1 MGKRSKAWAGYETYR
16 SSIVSDEITLMWIW
30 WKDLK
35 AETESETN
43 DNTRSG
49 VTKQIP
55 YFPTH
60 KTHQP
65 IGRTGT

>member
-1 MGKRSKAWAGYETYR
+1 MRLTDQQ
-16 SSIVSDEITLMWIW
+16 IVSDEITLMWIW

-49 VTKQIP
+49 VTNQIP
-55 YFPTH
+55 YFLTH
-60 KTHQP
+60 KTHQL